1 MRRLAL
7 TLFAAAALTACGERA
22 EPARSVTVSG
32 ADAAVDAFVADQ
44 QARHPGLLVER
55 PEGHPGRARAI
66 LTLPPGATGDDQVA
80 LSAEAMQARLST
92 RIS

>member
-7 TLFAAAALTACGERA
+7 TLVAAAALAACGERA
-22 EPARSVTVSG
+22 ESARSVTVSG
-32 ADAAVDAFVADQ
+32 EAAAVDAFVADQ
-44 QARHPGLLVER
+44 QARRPGLTVER
-55 PEGHPGRARAI
+55 PTGHPGRARAI

-80 LSAEAMQARLST
+80 LSSEAIRARLST

>member
-7 TLFAAAALTACGERA
+7 TLFAAGALAACGERA

-32 ADAAVDAFVADQ
+32 EDAAVDAFVAEQ
-44 QARHPGLLVER
+44 RARRPGLTVER
-55 PEGHPGRARAI
+55 PTGHPGRARAT
-66 LTLPPGATGDDQVA
+66 LTLPRGATVDDQVA
-80 LSAEAMQARLST
+80 LSTEAIRARLST